1 MYITDGRYRQSGC
14 LSGCGVQ
21 TSPRRLGFDFG
32 TFLKAAPVIAQSTA
46 TVTSAIKGGGGS
58 GGGSSQ
64 GSKTSGS
71 SGAGGS
77 GTNFLDNLS
86 STELAIG
93 GIAGLGLVLALV
105 R

>member
-1 MYITDGRYRQSGC
+1 MYITSSAYRQQSSPGGC

-21 TSPRRLGFDFG
+21 TSARRLGFSFTD
-32 TFLKAAPVIAQSTA
+32 FLKAAPVVAQGAA
-46 TVTSAIKGGGGS
+46 TVTAAAKGGGKS
-58 GGGSSQ
+58 GAAPQ
-64 GSKTSGS
+64 AAPSGA
-71 SGAGGS
+71 SGAGI
-77 GTNFLDNLS
+77 NFLDSLS